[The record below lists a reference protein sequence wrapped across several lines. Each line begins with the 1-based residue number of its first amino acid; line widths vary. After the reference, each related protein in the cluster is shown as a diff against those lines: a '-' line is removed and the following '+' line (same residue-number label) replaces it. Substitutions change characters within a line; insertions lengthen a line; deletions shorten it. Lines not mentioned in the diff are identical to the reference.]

1 MLQNEPN
8 IIYMHYSFV
17 KLLMVFEVLAQCEHT
32 RIIKSYDFSIKTLK
46 IEGMHAI
53 IMLNTQCY
61 LMLKDKSLY
70 MKAYEI
76 TFFSIKCSYV

>member
-1 MLQNEPN
+1 MLHNEPN
-8 IIYMHYSFV
+8 IIFVHYSFV
-17 KLLMVFEVLAQCEHT
+17 KLLMVFEVLAQREHT
-32 RIIKSYDFSIKTLK
+32 RIKSYDFSIKTLK